1 MKSQT
6 SWLDQSVQEFFGHYN
21 WLGKPLETQNG
32 STPGQ
37 VLTLTQS
44 VADFFQ
50 AISWEGIPEVGA
62 LPLPP
67 PLPVISISESAEV
80 TIDDLFDLF

>member
-6 SWLDQSVQEFFGHYN
+6 SWLDKSVQDFFGHYN

-32 STPGQ
+32 SVPGQ
-37 VLTLTQS
+37 LLSLTLP
-44 VADFFQ
+44 VADFFR

-62 LPLPP
+62 LPPP
-67 PLPVISISESAEV
+67 PVMAALPVSEPAEV

>member
-1 MKSQT
+1 MTLSQP
-6 SWLDQSVQEFFGHYN
+6 VE
-21 WLGKPLETQNG
+21 
-32 STPGQ
+32 
-37 VLTLTQS
+37 
-44 VADFFQ
+44 DFFQ

>member
-1 MKSQT
+1 MDK
-6 SWLDQSVQEFFGHYN
+6 SVQDFFGHYN
-21 WLGKPLETQNG
+21 WLGKPLETPNG
-32 STPGQ
+32 SAPGQ
-37 VLTLTQS
+37 VLTLTQP

>member
-6 SWLDQSVQEFFGHYN
+6 SWLEKSVQEFFGNYN
-21 WLGKPLETQNG
+21 WLGKSLETQNG
-32 STPGQ
+32 FVPGQ
-37 VLTLTQS
+37 LLTLTMPVS
-44 VADFFQ
+44 EFFR

-62 LPLPP
+62 MPP
-67 PLPVISISESAEV
+67 PPPMPVISVYEPAEV

>member
-6 SWLDQSVQEFFGHYN
+6 SWLDKSVQDFFGHYN
-21 WLGKPLETQNG
+21 WLGKPLETPNG
-32 STPGQ
+32 STPSQ
-37 VLTLTQS
+37 VLTLTQP

-67 PLPVISISESAEV
+67 PLPVISISEPAEV
-80 TIDDLFDLF
+80 TIDDLFELF

>member
-1 MKSQT
+1 MDK
-6 SWLDQSVQEFFGHYN
+6 SVQDFFGHYN

-32 STPGQ
+32 STTSQ
-37 VLTLTQS
+37 AMDLTQA

-67 PLPVISISESAEV
+67 PLPAISISEPAEV

>member
-6 SWLDQSVQEFFGHYN
+6 SWLEKSVQEFFGNYN

-32 STPGQ
+32 LVPDQ
-37 VLTLTQS
+37 FLTLTMPVS
-44 VADFFQ
+44 DFFR
-50 AISWEGIPEVGA
+50 AISWEGTPEVGA
-62 LPLPP
+62 LPPPP
-67 PLPVISISESAEV
+67 PLPVISVSEPGEI

>member
-6 SWLDQSVQEFFGHYN
+6 SWLDKSVQDFFSHYN

-32 STPGQ
+32 STPSQ

-62 LPLPP
+62 LPIPP
-67 PLPVISISESAEV
+67 PLPVISISEPAEV

>member
-21 WLGKPLETQNG
+21 WLGKSLETPNG
-32 STPGQ
+32 SNPGQ
-37 VLTLTQS
+37 LLSLTQP

-67 PLPVISISESAEV
+67 PLPVISISEPAEV